1 MNEKMN
7 EKIILMNRVIN
18 HIGFIKRHLANR
30 KEFSLYNDFLI
41 IGQIVPKL
49 PKQTLLELLQIL
61 KPLNDYM
68 NKTPSLP
75 PMNISPLLDI
85 LEKVTI

>member
-1 MNEKMN
+1 M
-7 EKIILMNRVIN
+7 ILMNRVLN
-18 HIGFIKRHLANR
+18 HVEFIKHHLSKRNE
-30 KEFSLYNDFLI
+30 KSLYNDFLI
-41 IGQIVPKL
+41 VGQIVPKL
-49 PKQTLLELLQIL
+49 PKETLLEMLQLL